1 MIWGYALVWYG
12 PFLREDP
19 DPLWARLRFLKKHG
33 LQVTGIGLGEF
44 AALEEA
50 KREAVAGFLAEHDIQ
65 LTPGVGFD
73 YLNSDSDT
81 ARRKADEILASLARF
96 SPMLRNTIVHTGACT
111 PEHRF
116 DRTRSLEEKLEGLSR
131 GMAALAAGCQELG
144 TPLCIENHGDYY
156 CSDLVELCK
165 RTPGLTLFLDTG
177 NTYLIGERPWP
188 AFVEAAPYTVGTHFK
203 DHRVCPRPE
212 ARPLHFEVDGSPLGD
227 GDVPLR
233 ECYELL
239 KQKAPHPEKLVM
251 EIEMICP
258 DSMDPELCL
267 ERSLSFIRSLE
278 AES

>member
-12 PFLREDP
+12 PFLKEDP
-19 DPLWARLRFLKKHG
+19 DPLWARLKFLRKHG
-33 LQVTGIGLGEF
+33 LKVTGIGLREF
-44 AALEEA
+44 TALPEA
-50 KREAVAGFLAEHDIQ
+50 KQQEVAQFLAEHDMQ

-73 YLNSDSDT
+73 YLNSDADAAT
-81 ARRKADEILASLARF
+81 RKADEVLASLARCG
-96 SPMLRNTIVHTGACT
+96 PLLRNTIVHTGACT

-116 DRTRSLEEKLEGLSR
+116 DRTRPLEEKLDRLSR
-131 GMAALAAGCQELG
+131 GMAPLAAGCQELG

-156 CSDLVELCK
+156 CSDLVELCR
-165 RTPGLTLFLDTG
+165 RTPGLTIFLDTG

-233 ECYELL
+233 ECYDLL
-239 KQKAPHPEKLVM
+239 RQQAPNPDKLVM

-258 DSMDPELCL
+258 DSMDPNECL
-267 ERSLSFIRSLE
+267 DRSLTFIRGLE
-278 AES
+278 AGS